1 MNLTIIGSGYVGL
14 TTGTCFAEMGHHVI
28 CVDNNEEKIR
38 TLQGGSIPIYEPKL
52 EDLIK
57 KNVAVGR
64 LEFSSSIAA
73 SIPESDVIFIAVPTP
88 PNTDGSVDLTY
99 IEKVAREIAQVLTP
113 EMGYKVIVDKS
124 TVPVKT
130 GEKVRQTIKRY
141 AGPQVLFDIV
151 SNPEFLREGC
161 AVDDL
166 LHPDRIVIGA
176 NSERAMDVIKRV
188 YQNIHAPIL
197 ETDVNSAELI
207 KHAAN
212 SFLALKISYINAVAK
227 VCEKTGA
234 DVELVAEGIGMDKR
248 ISRHFLNA
256 GLGYGGSC
264 FPKDVKAFINISR
277 TLGIP
282 FTLLEE
288 VERINDSQHT
298 HFLDQLRDRLWVLKD
313 KKIAVWGLAFK
324 QNTDDIRES
333 IALKL
338 CQKLREEGA
347 IVTATDPKAIHAAR
361 PQLEAMGV
369 TPVEDMYE
377 CARDAEVLVIATEW
391 SEYANADLHQLAEVM
406 RNRIIF
412 DGRNILSPANIRAVG
427 FEYHSVGR
435 PSIEEA

>member
-38 TLQGGSIPIYEPKL
+38 TLQSGAIPIYEPKL
-52 EDLIK
+52 EDLVK

-64 LEFSSSIAA
+64 LEFSPSIAD
-73 SIPESDVIFIAVPTP
+73 SIAESEVIFIAVPTP

-99 IEKVAREIAQVLTP
+99 IEKVAREIAQVLKP

-130 GEKVRQTIKRY
+130 GEKVTETIKRY
-141 AGPQVLFDIV
+141 AGPDVQFDIV

-166 LHPDRIVIGA
+166 LQPDRIVIGA
-176 NSERAMDVIKRV
+176 NSERAMTVIKRV
-188 YQNIHAPIL
+188 YQPIHAPIL
-197 ETDVNSAELI
+197 ETDVSSAELI

-234 DVELVAEGIGMDKR
+234 DVKLVAEGIGMDKR

-277 TLGIP
+277 TLGTP

-288 VERINDSQHT
+288 VERINDTQHV
-298 HFLDQLRDRLWVLKD
+298 HFLDQIRERLWVLKD

-333 IALKL
+333 VAIRL
-338 CQKLREEGA
+338 CQKLRREGA
-347 IVTATDPKAIHAAR
+347 AVTATDPKAMNTAR
-361 PQLEAMGV
+361 PILEPLGV
-369 TPVEDMYE
+369 TLVEDMYE
-377 CARDAEVLVIATEW
+377 CARDAEVLIIATEW
-391 SEYANADLHQLAEVM
+391 SEYANADLQQLAGVM

-435 PSIEEA
+435 PSIGNA